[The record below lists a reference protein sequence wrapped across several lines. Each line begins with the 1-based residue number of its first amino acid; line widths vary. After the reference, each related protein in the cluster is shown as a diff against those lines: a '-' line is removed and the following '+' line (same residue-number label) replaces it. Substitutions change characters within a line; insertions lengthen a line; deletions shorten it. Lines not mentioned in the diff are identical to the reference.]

1 MIKNT
6 FTEEDTHKNNSGQ
19 NNFDEEETVIP
30 NSGYNNSD
38 EEATVIPGSQ
48 HNNFSE
54 EETVIPGANNKSVKN
69 NSKPPLKYKKF
80 NETTN
85 TDITT
90 RVPFSNHEEEEE
102 TFILPDTDDT
112 NTVPAFDI
120 KEENIKNN
128 SILSKIKK
136 YKNIITTLISIG
148 IFLLLLIVTLQTY
161 NANKKKLLKIE
172 LKKREISL
180 KNKIKDLYFL
190 GINEYKL
197 QKWDSANKY
206 FLKVLEIKPDYQ
218 KAIDYQKNSVKEK
231 KNKISLETAEKYL
244 KKKDYESLFKK
255 LSEINKNSYY
265 HEKAVEMKEKGIKQK
280 EKEEKEAELLRKEAE
295 EKNKAEAVS
304 DNQEKAVAKVPER
317 KVRRAKK
324 ARRVKKKRHI
334 VKKVSSQN
342 IEKAKSLYLSA
353 YQKER
358 QYPEKAKR
366 NYRTIMRLLPS
377 SESLYKKAK
386 KRLNKLK

>member
-6 FTEEDTHKNNSGQ
+6 FTKEDTHKNNSKQ
-19 NNFDEEETVIP
+19 SNFDEEETVIP

-38 EEATVIPGSQ
+38 EEETVIPGSR
-48 HNNFSE
+48 HINFSE
-54 EETVIPGANNKSVKN
+54 EKTVIPGTDSNLVKN
-69 NSKPPLKYKKF
+69 DSKSSLKYKKF
-80 NETTN
+80 NEATN
-85 TDITT
+85 TNITT
-90 RVPFSNHEEEEE
+90 RIPFDNQEEEE
-102 TFILPDTDDT
+102 TFILPDTNGT

-120 KEENIKNN
+120 KEKNIKNN

-136 YKNIITTLISIG
+136 YKNIIITLIGIG
-148 IFLLLLIVTLQTY
+148 IFLVLLIVTLQTY

-172 LKKREISL
+172 LKKREINL
-180 KNKIKDLYFL
+180 KNKIEDLYFL

-218 KAIDYQKNSVKEK
+218 KAINYQKNSVKEK
-231 KNKISLETAEKYL
+231 KNQISLETAEKYL

-304 DNQEKAVAKVPER
+304 DNQEKAVVKVPER